1 MTVCDNSMCS
11 KTSVIVTLPAVFT
24 AAVYPSSV
32 TVNGERLSAGDYV
45 VVESEVS
52 GQLPYIARI
61 EYLWETASGQ
71 RHFHA
76 SWFWYVSHGLLD
88 RLHLNS
94 CLIRYQIGEVCN
106 IHSLIFCAVCYHQ
119 TYLDVDRFVLI

>member
-1 MTVCDNSMCS
+1 MAVCDSSMCS
-11 KTSVIVTLPAVFT
+11 KTFVIVTLSVVLTAVVT
-24 AAVYPSSV
+24 PSSV

-61 EYLWETASGQ
+61 EYLWETAAEQ

-76 SWFWYVSHGLLD
+76 SWFWYVPRAS
-88 RLHLNS
+88 
-94 CLIRYQIGEVCN
+94 
-106 IHSLIFCAVCYHQ
+106 
-119 TYLDVDRFVLI
+119 